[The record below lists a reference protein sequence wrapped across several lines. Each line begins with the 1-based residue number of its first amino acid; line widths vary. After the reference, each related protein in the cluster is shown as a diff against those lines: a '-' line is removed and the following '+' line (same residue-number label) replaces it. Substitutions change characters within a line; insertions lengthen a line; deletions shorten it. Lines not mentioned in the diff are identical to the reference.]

1 MMRLFGTVRTLVCG
15 LLCGLLVLA
24 SAGAAPAQQQWG
36 TIKGQVIYGGDK
48 LPAPVVLNVNKD
60 PEACLAKKKQLTSEE
75 WVIDPKTKG
84 VKWVY
89 VYLIPDSRN
98 ANDIV
103 KPIPV
108 HEDLKKKKLENV
120 VLDQPCCMFEPYAT
134 ALQEGQSITVK
145 NSMGIAH
152 NVKVDGNAT
161 VGNPTIN
168 QLIPAGG
175 KIEVGPFKPQAT
187 PIPLSCNIHGWMS
200 GYVRVFS
207 HPYFRV
213 TKEDGTFEIK
223 DAPAGKYRLVIWH
236 PGSGWVVGDK
246 QPDKFGVQIDIAPGK
261 TTELKPYTVQPPAQP
276 TKEEKK

>member
-1 MMRLFGTVRTLVCG
+1 MMRLFGTARTLVCG
-15 LLCGLLVLA
+15 LLGGFLVLA

-36 TIKGQVIYGGDK
+36 TIKGRVVYGGDK
-48 LPAPVVLNVNKD
+48 VPDPIVLKVDKD
-60 PEACLAKKKQLTSEE
+60 QKECLAEKKQLTSEE

-84 VKWVY
+84 IKWVF

-98 ANDIV
+98 AADIV

-108 HEDLKKKKLENV
+108 HPDLKKKKLENV
-120 VLDQPCCMFEPYAT
+120 EVDQPCCTFTPFAVG
-134 ALQEGQSITVK
+134 LLEGQSVTFK
-145 NSMGIAH
+145 NSMSIAH

-168 QLIPAGG
+168 QLIPPGG
-175 KIEVGPFKPQAT
+175 KTEVGPFKPQPT

-200 GYVRVFS
+200 GYIRVFS
-207 HPYFRV
+207 HPYFCV

-223 DAPAGKYRLVIWH
+223 NAPAGKYRLVIWH

-246 QPDKFGVQIDIAPGK
+246 GKDPDKFGMQITIEPPNKSAEVN
-261 TTELKPYTVQPPAQP
+261 ELGEIKVMPP
-276 TKEEKK
+276 K